1 MIRVTCLLSS
11 RYVSRINPRD
21 NSRHVILAT
30 QFYKPRE
37 LAQQVHFD
45 LAHGWG
51 IVRAIIDIAMEL
63 PEGRYSLLKD
73 PMKPILRL
81 YAVPKGSDLPSETE
95 LQMS

>member
-1 MIRVTCLLSS
+1 MIERMDLLFF
-11 RYVSRINPRD
+11 RYVSRVNPRD

-81 YAVPKGSDLPSETE
+81 YAMSKGSDFSNEAE
-95 LQMS
+95 L